1 MVHGRAQP
9 CRIVPLLESS
19 RSIRRTERHS
29 LQPFRVTFNVKLG
42 HWSGHPPIVDFV
54 PEDVGV
60 ELIIVTATI
69 TTVLGAHLEVP
80 LPQPTLPLGRI
91 YKIKAF
97 SPSEG
102 VNYPVPPETA
112 EKPIYFYYGQNYKK
126 PYLLTSPNGSQG
138 HTSIFFPEVTGNPE
152 NFNSGMII
160 ELLKLPV
167 IRQAQRPFAYGR
179 TVHLVQ
185 LIGNKGEHSGPAV
198 PSTPPPFPIAP
209 HSTREQF
216 HCSSFKLP
224 GLPLVR
230 MERGALI
237 EGVAQRDTPS
247 AVTAPHTTPFSLMT
261 ACLVSSAWAS
271 RYGLDTKNGETMQ
284 NISGDKAN
292 NVPQQLTSKNGHISF
307 SVASLLADTR
317 PNSAAAASSPGPQ
330 QHSSDDE
337 YDSNQE
343 DSIVDVEDL
352 NSDNKSDDSPSKDG
366 DFLAHQQRERD
377 FSKEAVLSQGPIRPT
392 PFSALAAAVYQ
403 AAHPNWSH
411 QGLVNPFAGPG
422 PMFQGPAPFGVPNL
436 NAAPAGASC
445 PFSGDSFERHE
456 MNERRTIGSGTGRT
470 VSEAAIRPARVC
482 LPFTIF
488 RHEPPPPVDSN
499 GEPPKLKCNLRKH
512 KPNRKP
518 RTPFTTQQLLA
529 LEKKFRD
536 KQYLSIAERAE
547 FSSSLRLTETQVKIW
562 FQNRRA
568 KAKRLQEAELE
579 KLKMASLTRHHHP
592 LYPHPALQ
600 GYFPHG
606 AHPLASLLGARPPMG
621 PLGLIPQPP
630 PHMTSPQGNA
640 HNLVSPRLRFSMIRT
655 EEMNKTKFD
664 TLAFHLPPTPGAD
677 AEWGL
682 NWTPAAPRILPG
694 SPPFTPP

>member
-1 MVHGRAQP
+1 MLKKQSESAQ
-9 CRIVPLLESS
+9 SM
-19 RSIRRTERHS
+19 
-29 LQPFRVTFNVKLG
+29 
-42 HWSGHPPIVDFV
+42 
-54 PEDVGV
+54 
-60 ELIIVTATI
+60 TI
-69 TTVLGAHLEVP
+69 
-80 LPQPTLPLGRI
+80 
-91 YKIKAF
+91 
-97 SPSEG
+97 
-102 VNYPVPPETA
+102 
-112 EKPIYFYYGQNYKK
+112 QN
-126 PYLLTSPNGSQG
+126 L
-138 HTSIFFPEVTGNPE
+138 
-152 NFNSGMII
+152 
-160 ELLKLPV
+160 
-167 IRQAQRPFAYGR
+167 
-179 TVHLVQ
+179 
-185 LIGNKGEHSGPAV
+185 
-198 PSTPPPFPIAP
+198 
-209 HSTREQF
+209 
-216 HCSSFKLP
+216 
-224 GLPLVR
+224 
-230 MERGALI
+230 
-237 EGVAQRDTPS
+237 D
-247 AVTAPHTTPFSLMT
+247 
-261 ACLVSSAWAS
+261 
-271 RYGLDTKNGETMQ
+271 GLDTKNGETMQ

-377 FSKEAVLSQGPIRPT
+377 FSKGAVLSQGPIRPT

-436 NAAPAGASC
+436 NA
-445 PFSGDSFERHE
+445 
-456 MNERRTIGSGTGRT
+456 
-470 VSEAAIRPARVC
+470 
-482 LPFTIF
+482 
-488 RHEPPPPVDSN
+488 VDSN

-630 PHMTSPQGNA
+630 PHMTSPQGA
-640 HNLVSPRLRFSMIRT
+640 IRSP
-655 EEMNKTKFD
+655 
-664 TLAFHLPPTPGAD
+664 
-677 AEWGL
+677 
-682 NWTPAAPRILPG
+682 
-694 SPPFTPP
+694 SPHMS